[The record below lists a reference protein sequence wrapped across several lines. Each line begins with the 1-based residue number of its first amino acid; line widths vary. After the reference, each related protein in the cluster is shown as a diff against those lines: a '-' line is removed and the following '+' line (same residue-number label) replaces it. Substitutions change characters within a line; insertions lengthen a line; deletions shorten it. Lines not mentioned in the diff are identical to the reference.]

1 MRFILIPATL
11 AGLLG
16 ILVGQYGVTSLIR
29 RLVIGV
35 QGDKYLGTWMD
46 RVWQHRASQ
55 AVLISLAVVIL
66 GLGTG
71 QTTQFYLFNGAY
83 FWVAILSAGLY
94 GLLFILPWLTLL
106 LGYRHSYNLAGLLA
120 VNLGTGTV
128 AVWIGLLL
136 MAGNKLYDDEGGVSY
151 HMANVPLKEVTIGL
165 LVGYYVVALLG
176 LVVVSNRYWAQR
188 QALKP
193 AKLQE
198 VGQRRPWQLTPAHT
212 ALVVASGPLIFV
224 AAMQLV
230 DNIIGA
236 PMFKLLT
243 SILFIPATLTLVIS
257 LISWGFLRSLR
268 QAVQVV
274 SLISYTILSI
284 INLFGAYLFTASGW
298 SQFEGDTSGHL
309 GVLLRLNA
317 LPILQVG
324 LWLLTVLAWLVPYW
338 LFYQRQPAPKNAE

>member
-16 ILVGQYGVTSLIR
+16 ILVGQYGITSLIR
-29 RLVIGV
+29 RLVLGIH
-35 QGDKYLGTWMD
+35 GDKYLATWAERIWHR
-46 RVWQHRASQ
+46 RVSR
-55 AVLISLAVVIL
+55 AVLIGLAVIIL

-71 QTTQFYLFNGAY
+71 QATQFYLFNGAY

-106 LGYRHSYNLAGLLA
+106 LGYRHSYNLVGLLA

-136 MAGNKLYDDEGGVSY
+136 TAGNKLFDDEGGVSY
-151 HMANVPLKEVTIGL
+151 HMANVPLKKVTIGL

-176 LVVVSNRYWAQR
+176 LVVVSNQYWAQR
-188 QALKP
+188 RAAQP
-193 AKLQE
+193 AKLQV
-198 VGQRRPWQLTPAHT
+198 VGQHRPGRLTPAHT
-212 ALVVASGPLIFV
+212 ALVVASGPLIFI

-236 PMFKLLT
+236 SMFKLLT

-257 LISWGFLRSLR
+257 LISWGFLRSSR
-268 QAVQVV
+268 QGVRVV

-284 INLFGAYLFTASGW
+284 INLLGTYLFTASGW
-298 SQFEGDTSGHL
+298 SRFAGDTSGHL

-317 LPILQVG
+317 LPIMQVG
-324 LWLLTVLAWLVPYW
+324 LWLLTVFAWLVPYW
-338 LFYQRQPAPKNAE
+338 LFYRRQHASKNAE